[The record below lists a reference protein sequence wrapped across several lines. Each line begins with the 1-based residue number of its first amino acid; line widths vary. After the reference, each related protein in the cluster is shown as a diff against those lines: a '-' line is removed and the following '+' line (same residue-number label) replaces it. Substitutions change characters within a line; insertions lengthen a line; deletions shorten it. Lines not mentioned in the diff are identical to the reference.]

1 MATTKKAPSVDVTAE
16 VGKAQAALAPAVK
29 RLTKA
34 LAALNP
40 EALPIGAA
48 SDLLY
53 DLRGLSSQLNA
64 VTAPFEDVTKP
75 AVKLLEDFFIDSL
88 AVGESSGVQGM
99 HSRSQVTDSAVPV
112 VNDWTAFYKHIA
124 KTKSWE
130 LLNKAVNR
138 AAVTERWDLKKQ
150 VPGVGVFHAKR
161 VSCTKLNGKKGGK

>member
-1 MATTKKAPSVDVTAE
+1 MPPSKKAPSVDVAAE
-16 VGKAQAALAPAVK
+16 LAAAAKALAPAVK

-34 LAALNP
+34 LGALDP

-53 DLRGLSSQLNA
+53 DLRGLTSQLNGL
-64 VTAPFEDVTKP
+64 TAPFGDITGP
-75 AVKLLEDFFIDSL
+75 AVKTLEEYFINSL

-112 VNDWTAFYKHIA
+112 VNDWTAFYAHIA